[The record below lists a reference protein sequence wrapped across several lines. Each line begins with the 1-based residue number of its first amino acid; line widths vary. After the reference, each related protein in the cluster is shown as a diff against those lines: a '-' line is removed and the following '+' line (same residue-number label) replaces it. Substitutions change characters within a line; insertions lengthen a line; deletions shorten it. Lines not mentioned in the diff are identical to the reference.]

1 MENINDIKIKLIQ
14 KVCELENYYLL
25 SSFLKNL
32 ENQSKDIVSEQDLLY
47 KSEKPLTD
55 EEVEEYFKEDE
66 IVLPDYVMKMIE
78 RGMNDIKNGRVY
90 TEEEID
96 KMDEE
101 WLK

>member
-1 MENINDIKIKLIQ
+1 MDNLNDLKIKLIQ
-14 KVCELENYYLL
+14 KVCKSENFYLL

-32 ENQSKDIVSEQDLLY
+32 ENQSINIVNEPNLLY
-47 KSEKPLTD
+47 KNENPMTD
-55 EEVEEYFKEDE
+55 EEVEQYFKEE
-66 IVLPDYVMKMIE
+66 EFVLSPAMKKMIE
-78 RGMNDIKNGRVY
+78 SGIDDVKNGKIY